1 MNDAQV
7 SSNSSVPSP
16 DPAPAAAATA
26 SPPPSWAGLVER
38 VQEAHP
44 SGLQELYEIFSK
56 GIRFYLWRHLGPQ
69 DLDDR
74 VHDAFL
80 VVTQSIQNGELRDPE
95 RLMGFV
101 RTIVRRQVAS
111 HSDELTHAR
120 VSRFS
125 QEALASV
132 HDRHIGPEE
141 AAIQRQQ
148 GELAMRVLRSIPGRD
163 REVLVRFYLREQTPA
178 EICGELKLTET
189 QFRLIK
195 SRAKA
200 RFGELGRARLA
211 QRAGFL
217 TKVK

>member
-1 MNDAQV
+1 MNDTRAL
-7 SSNSSVPSP
+7 SNSSVWSP
-16 DPAPAAAATA
+16 DLPPPAAAPALA
-26 SPPPSWAGLVER
+26 PPSWSRLVAR
-38 VQEAHP
+38 IREAEP
-44 SGLQELYEIFSK
+44 SALQELYELFAK

-69 DLDDR
+69 DLDDQ

-80 VVTQSIQNGELRDPE
+80 VVTQSIQKGELREPE

-111 HSDELTHAR
+111 HIDDAAHARRSFFSQDELT
-120 VSRFS
+120 
-125 QEALASV
+125 LL
-132 HDRHIGPEE
+132 HDRRIGPEE
-141 AAIQRQQ
+141 AAIRHQQ
-148 GELAMRVLRSIPGRD
+148 EELAMRILRSIPDRD
-163 REVLVRFYLREQTPA
+163 REVLVRFYLREQKP
-178 EICGELKLTET
+178 EQICSELRLTQT

-200 RFGELGRARLA
+200 RFGELGKARLA